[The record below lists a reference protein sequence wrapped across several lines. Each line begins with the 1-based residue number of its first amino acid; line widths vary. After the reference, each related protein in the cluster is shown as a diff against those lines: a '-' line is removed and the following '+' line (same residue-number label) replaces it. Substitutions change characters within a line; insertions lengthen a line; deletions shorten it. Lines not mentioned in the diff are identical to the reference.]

1 MKYAFYS
8 KTTDEARGHAVYR
21 RADGTE
27 VVTTGVC
34 DDPGGECYKWPD
46 KEFLGEVLSVQEGGF
61 VRSAHLRQRQPTGT
75 LFTDYGSTTPH
86 RLAAVR
92 HLLGAVPD
100 QQVAV
105 EAGAF
110 IDADTV
116 ACERE
121 RLRIPAY
128 RPPLVK

>member
-8 KTTDEARGHAVYR
+8 KTADEERGHAVYR

-61 VRSAHLRQRQPTGT
+61 VRSAHHGQPGPKCIRS
-75 LFTDYGSTTPH
+75 TDYDSTTPH
-86 RLAAVR
+86 LFAAFGKTR
-92 HLLGAVPD
+92 WTEAPDSNPIHRSLVPSTT
-100 QQVAV
+100 ANS
-105 EAGAF
+105 
-110 IDADTV
+110 I
-116 ACERE
+116 RM
-121 RLRIPAY
+121 R
-128 RPPLVK
+128 K